1 METFHWVLIAGAMVA
16 GFVQGLSGF
25 AFGLVAMACWAWVV
39 PPQIAAIMSVFGA
52 LVGQTLSALT
62 VRRGFQW
69 ALLWPFLAGGL
80 VGVPVGVLAVPLL
93 DVLALKAGLGLLLV
107 IWCPFML
114 LAPQLPALRWGGRAA
129 DALVGL
135 AGGFMGGVGG
145 FAGAMPT
152 LWCTLRRLPK
162 DTQRTIIQNFN
173 LSVLAVAFAMHIGAG
188 NVTREM
194 LPLFALVAPAMLIP
208 SLLGARLYIGIS
220 ELAFRRLVLAL
231 LTASGVALLASSLP
245 VLLAR

>member
-52 LVGQTLSALT
+52 LVGQTLAALT

-69 ALLWPFLAGGL
+69 AMLWPFLAGGL

-93 DVLALKAGLGLLLV
+93 NVLALKAGLGLLLV

-114 LAPQLPALRWGGRAA
+114 LAPQLPALRRGGRGA

-135 AGGFMGGVGG
+135 VGGFMGGVGG
-145 FAGAMPT
+145 FAGAVPT

-220 ELAFRRLVLAL
+220 ELAFRRLVLTL

-245 VLLAR
+245 GLLAR